1 MQSIRR
7 VVSVAVVLIAGV
19 SIAAAFQVYG
29 EIARKWRA
37 LGGESGFLGAP
48 QTDETGTPD
57 GVGRYNHF
65 AGGSIYWTPRTGAH
79 EVHGAI
85 RDKWASLGWER
96 SVVGY
101 PSTDERTAHDGVGHY
116 NHFENGSIFW
126 TPKLGAHEVH
136 GEIRVKWATLG
147 LGW

>member
-1 MQSIRR
+1 
-7 VVSVAVVLIAGV
+7 
-19 SIAAAFQVYG
+19 
-29 EIARKWRA
+29 
-37 LGGESGFLGAP
+37 
-48 QTDETGTPD
+48 
-57 GVGRYNHF
+57 

-147 LGW
+147 LGWERSVLGYPTSDESQNGRYRRSNFEHGYILWSEKEGAEVLGTGTID